1 MFNEKQLDKLQ
12 EDGYLFFKLNEEDTQ
27 KLRLVRDE
35 ALTFDNIKKI
45 SYRYNRRTPSFRDKN
60 NQSIISQPYDINVS
74 INPTIHSDWENM
86 LEELSGWANLQK
98 LLFTQTITNSN
109 GKLHFFDG
117 RCEVGVSERSDWDGL
132 VPILEKIFNS
142 CYTNNPK
149 NDGIDYDKRY
159 DINGRIMFKDMWLES
174 HCDGT
179 YGSERFCTI
188 LIYTNEDW
196 KSADGGE
203 FVCDGNLLEP
213 TLGNAAILD
222 FTQGNDVEHGVNPVL
237 TDFIRKSFTIFVDKK
252 GHDN

>member
-35 ALTFDNIKKI
+35 ALTFDNIKNI
-45 SYRYNRRTPSFRDKN
+45 EYRYNRRTPSFRDEN
-60 NQSIISQPYDINVS
+60 NQSIYGINVS
-74 INPTIHSDWENM
+74 INPKPTIDIDWENM

-98 LLFTQTITNSN
+98 FFTQTITNSN

-117 RCEVGVSERSDWDGL
+117 RCEVASTERSEWDGI

-149 NDGIDYDKRY
+149 NDGIGYDKRY

-188 LIYTNEDW
+188 LLYANEDW
-196 KSADGGE
+196 KPGDGGE
-203 FVCDGNLLEP
+203 LVCDGDVLEP

-222 FTQGNDVEHGVNPVL
+222 FTQGNDVEHGVNPIL
-237 TDFIRKSFTIFVDKK
+237 TDFIRRSWTIFVDK
-252 GHDN
+252 DMTIDE

>member
-12 EDGYLFFKLNEEDTQ
+12 EDGYLFFKLNEEDKET
-27 KLRLVRDE
+27 LRFVRDKS
-35 ALTFDNIKKI
+35 LTFENIKLITYKY
-45 SYRYNRRTPSFRDKN
+45 YRRSPHLDDTPTMEDFDL
-60 NQSIISQPYDINVS
+60 DIFIKPSN
-74 INPTIHSDWENM
+74 ITNFENM

-98 LLFTQTITNSN
+98 FFTQTITNSN

-117 RCEVGVSERSDWDGL
+117 RCEVASTERSEWDGI

-149 NDGIDYDKRY
+149 NDGIGYDKQY

-188 LIYTNEDW
+188 LLYANEDW
-196 KSADGGE
+196 KPGDGGE
-203 FVCDGNLLEP
+203 LVCDGDVLEP

-222 FTQGNDVEHGVNPVL
+222 FTQGNDVEHGVNPIL
-237 TDFIRKSFTIFVDKK
+237 TDFIRRSWTIFVDK
-252 GHDN
+252 DMTIDE